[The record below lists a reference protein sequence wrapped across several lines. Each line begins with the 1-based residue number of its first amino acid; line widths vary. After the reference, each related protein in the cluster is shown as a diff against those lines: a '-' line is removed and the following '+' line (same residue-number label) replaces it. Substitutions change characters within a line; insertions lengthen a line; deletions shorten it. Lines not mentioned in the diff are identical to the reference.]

1 MAKLTPEHRAEF
13 VARLR
18 HDWPEL
24 NPSVLPEVWPIA
36 IEAQAMPSRQHALK
50 AQLEGRMVELARLQA
65 ELARDQREALERL
78 DRPPA

>member
-1 MAKLTPEHRAEF
+1 MKLTPEYRAEF

-18 HDWPEL
+18 HDWPEA

-50 AQLEGRMVELARLQA
+50 ARLQGRLD
-65 ELARDQREALERL
+65 ELQDQREALERL
-78 DRPPA
+78 DGRPA